1 MLCRLQHPYMR
12 PCTRTLNPKPCLLSG
27 TGCTIHAMFAPSRF
41 TELFEF
47 ATLTAPPFP
56 GSPFCIF
63 LLHALTS
70 FRMLV
75 VAVVLHNPESSL
87 VLGAGP
93 KSLRA
98 AKSRSNPASPC
109 GNVLPTH
116 IIHHCDNILHPCLC
130 SVTMGFRIF
139 VLADRSIGNPAST
152 WGMAGFDV
160 LY

>member
-87 VLGAGP
+87 V
-93 KSLRA
+93 K
-98 AKSRSNPASPC
+98 C
-109 GNVLPTH
+109 MLPTDGSFLWMATRYAKTR
-116 IIHHCDNILHPCLC
+116 CQRALSLHGVFEAKLESRKTYLTCH
-130 SVTMGFRIF
+130 VG
-139 VLADRSIGNPAST
+139 A
-152 WGMAGFDV
+152 
-160 LY
+160 